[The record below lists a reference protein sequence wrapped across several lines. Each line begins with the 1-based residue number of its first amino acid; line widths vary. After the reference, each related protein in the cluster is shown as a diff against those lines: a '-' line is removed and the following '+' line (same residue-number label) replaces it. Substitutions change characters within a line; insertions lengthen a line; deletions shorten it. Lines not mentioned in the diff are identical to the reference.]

1 MKILSSILFNLFMFM
16 LFTVACALAFGQT
29 LYTVDG
35 IALDSVELERLT
47 AAQRMKAEQLEQTK
61 RFLDNVVQWTS
72 ENAPTIIANSTLTEQ
87 QKSQLLARMQVMQ
100 ADFALLG
107 QLALEQTQAVEVS
120 SRVVRMQT
128 LDHAAQALAEQEAR
142 AQERLDAAADQ
153 PADAEAAR
161 AEIDSIRTQRA
172 AAEAAAQSFR
182 ETQKLPEH
190 GKATKVGEK

>member
-1 MKILSSILFNLFMFM
+1 MKTLSSILFNLFMFM

-35 IALDSVELERLT
+35 IALDSAELERLT

-61 RFLDNVVQWTS
+61 RFLDNVVQWVS
-72 ENAPTIIANSTLTEQ
+72 ENAPTIVANSSLSEAD
-87 QKSQLLARMQVMQ
+87 KAQLNARMQVMQ
-100 ADFALLG
+100 GDFLLLG
-107 QLALEQTQAVEVS
+107 RLALEQTQAVEVS

-128 LDHAAQALAEQEAR
+128 LDHAAEALAEQEAR

-153 PADAEAAR
+153 PEEAAKAQ
-161 AEIDSIRTQRA
+161 AELDKLRTQRA

-182 ETQKLPEH
+182 ETQKLPDR
-190 GKATKVGEK
+190 GKATKVGNQ